1 MYNVILVG
9 LGGFVGSIGRYLT
22 YLLVSTYFNHS
33 FPLATLLVN
42 TIGCFAIGALSA
54 TVGQSAALSNP
65 RILLLLT
72 TGIIGG
78 FTTFS
83 AFGLETVEFI
93 HLQPTLA
100 ILNVLGNI
108 LVGIGAVVGGQML
121 ATVILGLL

>member
-9 LGGFVGSIGRYLT
+9 LGGFVGSVGRYLT

-33 FPLATLLVN
+33 FPIATLLVN
-42 TIGCFAIGALSA
+42 AIGCFAIGALSA
-54 TVGQSAALSNP
+54 TVGHYVALSNP

-83 AFGLETVEFI
+83 AFGLETVELLR
-93 HLQPTLA
+93 LQPTLA
-100 ILNVLGNI
+100 VLNILGNI
-108 LVGIGAVVGGQML
+108 LVGIGAVVGGRLL
-121 ATVILGLL
+121 ATAVLI

>member
-9 LGGFVGSIGRYLT
+9 LGGFVGSVGRYLT

-33 FPLATLLVN
+33 FPIATLLVN

-54 TVGQSAALSNP
+54 TVGHYAALSNP

-83 AFGLETVEFI
+83 AFGLETVELL

-100 ILNVLGNI
+100 VLNVLGNI
-108 LVGIGAVVGGQML
+108 LVGISAVVGGRLL
-121 ATVILGLL
+121 AMAILL